1 MNIQYKIA
9 IKQLP
14 YDINSENKINFT
26 SAEFGAFLV
35 NYYGDD
41 TKYQDGHF
49 DWTQID
55 RATLTITSINDTT
68 LNTKSFCIKIPN
80 ISYPIIFRVVSYNF
94 GGDSIIFH
102 LIIDYWTTYWDKLQ
116 FLPDT
121 QYLVNK
127 KHIDRFVP
135 SNELEIICKAHLPQI
150 VGVFSPSTA
159 TWDDYIASGVSISIN
174 DIVGAPNA
182 YFTVD
187 DKGISTFTELYSF
200 GFTARTG
207 DINISKISFFYLN
220 GSKTEPLFINFF
232 GLLNINEKLKTMP
245 LPTKITDTF
254 DISFPNQPTNWYDFF
269 TNPKIAIKS
278 GALLETYDFTLTD
291 KPYYQFN
298 FANGNFYN
306 STPEVEKYKPVIAWN
321 DYNAICATSI
331 SKSYSYNHS
340 FARFTNQDGPVNPSY
355 CYALI
360 TLLSS
365 WIDTSTIPDNKIT
378 SLKGYVNWQNEL
390 AVPMFIAPLTGGPE
404 QLSFK
409 NMPDNT
415 IELLLNVGSPC
426 IINIFSSPYPL
437 INDRNWTDN
446 LKKLS
451 DIFSPDSKVF
461 YAGLENVFAIP
472 YELSDFFDNL
482 NSREI
487 NLKCLYDI
495 GNIIPRITKTDIVN
509 AQRNNNLEPKLWMKP
524 HFSSSLNRMD
534 ATVEL
539 PLEYI
544 FTDTQIF
551 EGAIRQFIS
560 PSAKAIA
567 IFPLTGKIKNCKA
580 NDKGNLIS
588 PIDNSVMG
596 TSSAAAKYIQDNKNT
611 NNTSLWGADKQHTFA
626 TANNWLNTY
635 QNAFNSSLAG
645 GMATGAKD
653 PLNALGGAVGGGVN
667 AALAFAKGGVNQAQI
682 DFTRDL
688 AHRQSDSNIQ
698 DLQNNPMTVKNSGA
712 DDLLGIV
719 CLNKSSNFYDVGDG
733 DDRTFLTDPPIY
745 FNFLML
751 SDEQKAMVAN
761 EYYLNG
767 YVINQ
772 LMPATKDLRSRHYFD
787 YIRINNI
794 KDTIDKSSIPV
805 EAIDYFH
812 KVFTNGVRL
821 WHQDTG
827 GWLNYDKENYERSIT

>member
-1 MNIQYKIA
+1 MNIKYKIA

-26 SAEFGAFLV
+26 SAEYGAFLTE
-35 NYYGDD
+35 YYGDD
-41 TKYQDGHF
+41 TAFQDGHF
-49 DWTQID
+49 DWNQID
-55 RATLTITSINDTT
+55 RATLTLSSINDTS
-68 LNTKSFCIKIPN
+68 LNTKSFLIKVPN
-80 ISYPIIFRVVSYNF
+80 ISYPLIFRVVSYAF
-94 GGDSIIFH
+94 GGDTIIFH
-102 LIIDYWTTYWDKLQ
+102 LIIDFWTTYWDKLN

-121 QYLVNK
+121 QFLVNK
-127 KHIDRFVP
+127 RHIDRFVP
-135 SNELEIICKAHLPQI
+135 SNETEIICEANLPQV

-159 TWDDYIASGVSISIN
+159 TTEDYQKSGVSFWCN
-174 DIVGAPNA
+174 DIPGAPNGDFIVA
-182 YFTVD
+182 ADGTITY
-187 DKGISTFTELYSF
+187 SQLYCYPFVSRE
-200 GFTARTG
+200 TP
-207 DINISKISFFYLN
+207 IKISKLLINYAN
-220 GSKTEPLFINFF
+220 NSKTEPLYIQFL
-232 GLLNINEKLKTMP
+232 GLNGLNEKLKTMP
-245 LPTKITDTF
+245 LPSIILATF
-254 DISFPNQPTNWYDFF
+254 DTSFPNNPDNWFDFLGKPNIPIKAGAVLTNYEF
-269 TNPKIAIKS
+269 S
-278 GALLETYDFTLTD
+278 LTD

-298 FANGNFYN
+298 FGNGNFYN
-306 STPEVEKYKPVIAWN
+306 STPEMDKFRPVITWNKYKAL
-321 DYNAICATSI
+321 CATNI
-331 SKSYSYNHS
+331 TKSYSYNNS
-340 FARFTNQDGPVNPSY
+340 FSKLTNSDGPLNPSY

-365 WIDTSTIPDNKIT
+365 WVDTSSIPDNKIT

-404 QLSFK
+404 QLQFK

-426 IINIFSSPYPL
+426 VINIFSSPYPL
-437 INDRNWTDN
+437 INDGNWIDN

-451 DIFSPDSKVF
+451 DIFPSDTKVF
-461 YAGLENVFAIP
+461 YTGLEGVFAIP
-472 YELSDFFDNL
+472 YEQTDFFDNL
-482 NSREI
+482 DSRTI
-487 NLKCLYDI
+487 NLQCLYDLS
-495 GNIIPRITKTDIVN
+495 NIIPRMTKTDIVN
-509 AQRNNNLEPKLWMKP
+509 ALRNNNLEPKLWMKP
-524 HFSSSLNRMD
+524 HFSSNLNRMD
-534 ATVEL
+534 ATIEL
-539 PLEYI
+539 PIEYC

-551 EGAIRQFIS
+551 KGAIRQFIS

-567 IFPLTGKIKNCKA
+567 VFPLTGKIRHCKG

-611 NNTSLWGADKQHTFA
+611 NNTSLWGADKQHTFS
-626 TANNWLNTY
+626 TANNWLNAY
-635 QNAFNSSLAG
+635 QGAFNSSIAG
-645 GMATGAKD
+645 GMASGAKD
-653 PLNALGGAVGGGVN
+653 PVNAMGGAIAGGMN

-719 CLNKSSNFYDVGDG
+719 SLNKSSNFYDVGFGADH
-733 DDRTFLTDPPIY
+733 TYLTDPPIF
-745 FNFLML
+745 FNFLSL

-767 YVINQ
+767 YIINQ
-772 LMPATKDLRSRHYFD
+772 LMPAKKDMKSRFYFD
-787 YIRINNI
+787 YIQINNI
-794 KDTIDKSSIPV
+794 KDAIDKSSIPV

-821 WHQDTG
+821 WHRDNG
-827 GWLNYDKENYERSIT
+827 GWLNYDKENYERSII